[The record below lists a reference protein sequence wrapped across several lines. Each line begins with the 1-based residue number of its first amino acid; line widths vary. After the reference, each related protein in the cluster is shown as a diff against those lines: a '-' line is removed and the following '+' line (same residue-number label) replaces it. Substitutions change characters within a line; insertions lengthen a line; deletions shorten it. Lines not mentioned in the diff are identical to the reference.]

1 MFQKLSKTDGWNEN
15 FLDETV
21 GDYLGVKLNS
31 LHHLFIEKN
40 ECKAQF
46 I

>member
-21 GDYLGVKLNS
+21 GDYLGVS
-31 LHHLFIEKN
+31 ARLFGTRE
-40 ECKAQF
+40 
-46 I
+46 